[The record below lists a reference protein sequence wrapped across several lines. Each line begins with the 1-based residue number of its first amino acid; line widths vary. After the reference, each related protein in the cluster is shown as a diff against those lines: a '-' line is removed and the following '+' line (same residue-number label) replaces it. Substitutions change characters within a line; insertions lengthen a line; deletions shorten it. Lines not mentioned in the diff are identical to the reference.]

1 MHFPTMACRIA
12 AHPLKTVFLLALLVR
27 LINLAFLTGNQSF
40 FAETDAFAYWKLG
53 AGLARPESFWST
65 LLAETDRM
73 PLYPLLLGGIRHIF
87 GDDPRMVAIL
97 QAVIDAGT
105 CALIAAL
112 GALISPL
119 VGLIAGILAA
129 L

>member
-53 AGLARPESFWST
+53 SGLASPESFWST
-65 LLAETDRM
+65 LLADTDRM
-73 PLYPLLLGGIRHIF
+73 PLYPLLLGAVRHIF
-87 GDDPRMVAIL
+87 DAAPPMLPLLRSAIL
-97 QAVIDAGT
+97 PGPSP
-105 CALIAAL
+105 LPAAL
-112 GALISPL
+112 G
-119 VGLIAGILAA
+119 
-129 L
+129 